1 MHSSWRLA
9 LGLLMTLLSFV
20 AVGSLAR
27 RGLACDTPVYRYA
40 MYRWEATP
48 YELYYFH
55 RKAPSAEAVEIQEM
69 VDRAS
74 RDKKARANVV
84 YLPVNLDED
93 EKLINVPADVKQAW
107 EAQENPQVP
116 SYMLVTPRGVQV
128 YQGDI
133 DKADVAALLESP
145 ARAKVARLLE
155 EGSTGVF
162 LFLEGKDA
170 AANKAALE
178 AAGTVIA
185 DVEAG
190 NIKLYSGAVDMF
202 PGAPKA
208 APSDAADAGDDKD
221 EKDAESEKDRTKHQ
235 VGLIR
240 IARDD
245 AREVWL
251 RRMLMATE
259 RDLAK
264 YGDEPML
271 FAVYGR
277 GRALP
282 AFIGNGISRDNLLD
296 CLYFISGACS
306 CTVKEQNP
314 GVDLLVR
321 HDWNAAAEKLAEK
334 FGSEEGNDKF
344 GVDNLFP
351 ELVFAP
357 PAKTNGGSASS
368 DPAEDP
374 EIAAQ
379 ADAVIAG
386 QASNSKDAASE
397 TGDGDAGDKD
407 DRPREDSSDVQSATG
422 DTSPSE
428 QPKEVDASKPSTG
441 DGAAAK
447 NSADQQAATESS
459 EEGGQAVALNTAL
472 NQRDDEEAGDAA
484 ETASKTLWYTLGIGV
499 GIAAFVLISATLLL
513 YRPK

>member
-9 LGLLMTLLSFV
+9 LGLLTMVLSLV

-27 RGLACDTPVYRYA
+27 RALACDTPVYRYA

-55 RKAPSAEAVEIQEM
+55 RKAPSAEAAEIQEM

-93 EKLINVPADVKQAW
+93 EKLVNVPADVKQAW

-116 SYMLVTPRGVQV
+116 CYMLVTPRGVQV

-208 APSDAADAGDDKD
+208 ATADAADADGDDD
-221 EKDAESEKDRTKHQ
+221 EKDTDKSEKDGTKHQ

-245 AREVWL
+245 AQEVWL

-282 AFIGNGISRDNLLD
+282 AFIGKGISRDNLLD

-321 HDWNAAAEKLAEK
+321 HDWNAAAAKLAEK

-344 GVDNLFP
+344 GVENLFP

-357 PAKTNGGSASS
+357 PAKAGGAS
-368 DPAEDP
+368 DAGGPAEDP

-379 ADAVIAG
+379 ADAIVAG
-386 QASNSKDAASE
+386 QASKSKQTE
-397 TGDGDAGDKD
+397 TKTDDDGDKEQ
-407 DRPREDSSDVQSATG
+407 RPREASPDVKSTTG
-422 DTSPSE
+422 DASPTE
-428 QPKEVDASKPSTG
+428 QPEDVDASKASDG

-447 NSADQQAATESS
+447 NSADQQAPTESS

-472 NQRDDEEAGDAA
+472 NQRGDQEAGDVA
-484 ETASKTLWYTLGIGV
+484 ETASKTLWYTLGIGL